1 MSFHLGCHSPP
12 LQTIPRGRWKCG
24 NCKAAN
30 IPLPKPKQKVKTKD
44 DILASLNLFK
54 GEHDDDCYVCCNG
67 GDLVYCD
74 FCSKAYH
81 MQCHIPPLPF
91 LPDEGLLWKCCEC
104 SAVERTKKSRC
115 GECKAYL

>member
-1 MSFHLGCHSPP
+1 MVWCRACDMSFHLGCHSPP

-54 GEHDDDCYVCCNG
+54 GEHQDDCYICFNG
-67 GDLVYCD
+67 GGKEIYLLFRCVFMHSLPVMYS
-74 FCSKAYH
+74 FIVTHSELTFV
-81 MQCHIPPLPF
+81 PLST
-91 LPDEGLLWKCCEC
+91 L
-104 SAVERTKKSRC
+104 
-115 GECKAYL
+115 